1 MFSRRYEI
9 PSILITDFTSKV
21 SFEAGDVR
29 PIHIACEAKFY
40 HALMWFQFPS
50 TLWKLDCISVA
61 TVECRLPWFVLY
73 LRTWIR
79 LDSYEANSNSLLTI
93 IPHFI
98 SDTGYPWLL
107 PCCTQKQL
115 LTNIEL
121 WIGALSINPRVQN
134 GGESARNTKE
144 HKKCRSQLHRCT
156 GKRLHI
162 SIFVHEPSLTWCFGF
177 F

>member
-29 PIHIACEAKFY
+29 PIHIACEAKFN

-50 TLWKLDCISVA
+50 TLWKRDFISAAIADCHGSFYV
-61 TVECRLPWFVLY
+61 
-73 LRTWIR
+73 LRTWTR
-79 LDSYEANSNSLLTI
+79 FDSYEVNSISLLTI
-93 IPHFI
+93 IPYFI

-121 WIGALSINPRVQN
+121 WIAALSINPRVQN

-156 GKRLHI
+156 GKRLHCKH
-162 SIFVHEPSLTWCFGF
+162 FCPWT
-177 F
+177 